1 MKKAILFL
9 GVYFFLMAST
19 PFHAQVI
26 RGKKAQVKFRNS
38 IDLSITS
45 PKNKSKVSSPLTIS
59 GTAPKETTV
68 SIKVK
73 AIYSGGD
80 QGLGTFTATASNNGK
95 WQSTPVNLWAPE
107 GSKNLRFEIIVT
119 DNSRTDSEK
128 KISVSTNQPIQM
140 ISRVEMTEKK
150 FRALN
155 PKLTLVPQEVPSS
168 KVERRLVKQPAKMKT
183 PVKVDKKLDVGNTLN
198 LDLED
203 TETRIIS
210 PPQISSFTKIP
221 VVFGGTAKRNSDI
234 ELMITTTYKENG
246 EAITKRTK
254 TNLSTDNKGE
264 WGRVK
269 LYSIKVDKADG
280 KVTHDITAVR
290 KENGK
295 EVGNK
300 ATRTIYSEPTTKTMW
315 KPIPNVKLKVTLL
328 EIQCA
333 VSKDD
338 DKIDDY
344 GITQHVKY
352 KANGKIK
359 SPISRDIKKFR
370 NNRKCKP
377 GDQNSYWAGSTALI
391 CGNRDRQIQVQESKV
406 TDRRSPNINNSVIFE
421 ITPDEAN
428 DRNAEFTIDTWI
440 KEYSST
446 TLSNIL
452 VREDYD
458 NVLNKD
464 PRKMRVAI
472 YDVLAI
478 LNGTKDLNASHT
490 YFDGDVSQSL
500 KFDNFDNASLPL
512 RKVSYSGRTI
522 LEGPIRGR
530 MRNAHNNRKAFVWMR
545 FELVD

>member
-1 MKKAILFL
+1 MKKAILYV
-9 GVYFFLMAST
+9 GVYFFLILST
-19 PFHAQVI
+19 SLHAQVV
-26 RGKKAQVKFRNS
+26 RGKKTQVKFRNS

-45 PKNKSKVSSPLTIS
+45 PKNNSKVSSPLIVS

-80 QGLGTFTATASNNGK
+80 QGLGTFTATPGNNGK
-95 WQSTPVNLWAPE
+95 WQSTPINLWAPE
-107 GSKNLRFEIIVT
+107 GSKNLRFEITVT
-119 DNSRTDSEK
+119 DNSRSGSTK
-128 KISVSTNQPIQM
+128 KISVSTNQTIQM
-140 ISRVEMTEKK
+140 ISRVDMTEKK

-155 PKLTLVPQEVPSS
+155 PTLTLVPQKTTSS
-168 KVERRLVKQPAKMKT
+168 NVERRLVKQPAKMKA
-183 PVKVDKKLDVGNTLN
+183 PAKVDKKIDVSNAIN
-198 LDLED
+198 LDLEN

-210 PPQISSFTKIP
+210 PPQISSYTKIP

-234 ELMITTTYKENG
+234 ELMITTSYKENG
-246 EAITKRTK
+246 KAITKRTK

-290 KENGK
+290 IENGK

-315 KPIPNVKLKVTLL
+315 KPTPNLKLKVTLL

-359 SPISRDIKKFR
+359 NPISRDIKKFR

-377 GDQNSYWAGSTALI
+377 GDQDRYWAGSTALI
-391 CGNRDRQIQVQESKV
+391 CGNRDRQIHVQESKV

-421 ITPDEAN
+421 ITASEAN
-428 DRNAEFTIDTWI
+428 DKNAEFTIDTWI

-446 TLSNIL
+446 TLSNL
-452 VREDYD
+452 LLREDYD

-472 YDVLAI
+472 HDVLAI
-478 LNGTKDLNASHT
+478 LKGTKELNATHK

-500 KFDNFDNASLPL
+500 RFDNFDNASLPL

>member
-1 MKKAILFL
+1 MKKVILFL
-9 GVYFFLMAST
+9 GVYFFLMVST
-19 PFHAQVI
+19 PFYAQVI
-26 RGKKAQVKFRNS
+26 RDKKPQVKFRNS

-45 PKNKSKVSSPLTIS
+45 PKNNSKVSSPLIIA
-59 GTAPKETTV
+59 GTAPKKTTV

-80 QGLGTFTATASNNGK
+80 QGLGTFTATPDNNGK
-95 WQSTPVNLWAPE
+95 WKSTPINLWAPE

-119 DNSRTDSEK
+119 DNSKSNNSKT
-128 KISVSTNQPIQM
+128 ISVSTNQTIQM
-140 ISRVEMTEKK
+140 ISRVDMTEKK

-155 PKLTLVPQEVPSS
+155 PKLTLVPQKTTSS
-168 KVERRLVKQPAKMKT
+168 NVERRLVKQPAKMKT
-183 PVKVDKKLDVGNTLN
+183 PVKIGKKIDVNNAIN

-210 PPQISSFTKIP
+210 PPQISSYTKIP
-221 VVFGGTAKRNSDI
+221 VVFEGTAKRNSDI
-234 ELMITTTYKENG
+234 QLIITTSYKENG
-246 EAITKRTK
+246 KVITKVTK
-254 TNLSTDNKGE
+254 TNLSTDNKGQ
-264 WGRVK
+264 WGKVK

-290 KENGK
+290 VENGK

-315 KPIPNVKLKVTLL
+315 KPTPNLKLKVTLL

-333 VSKDD
+333 VSIDG

-344 GITQHVKY
+344 GMTQHVKY
-352 KANGKIK
+352 KADGKVK
-359 SPISRDIKKFR
+359 TPISTDIQKFS
-370 NNRKCKP
+370 NHRKCKP
-377 GDQNSYWAGSTALI
+377 GDQNRYWAGSTALI

-421 ITPDEAN
+421 ITPNEAN
-428 DRNAEFTIDTWI
+428 DKNAEFTIDTWVT
-440 KEYSST
+440 EYSST
-446 TLSNIL
+446 TLTDIFSN
-452 VREDYD
+452 DNYD
-458 NVLNKD
+458 NVLNND
-464 PRKMRVAI
+464 PRKTRVAI

-478 LNGTKDLNASHT
+478 LKGTKKLNATHK

-500 KFDNFDNASLPL
+500 RFDNFDNASLPL
-512 RKVSYSGRTI
+512 REVDYSGKTI

-530 MRNAHNNRKAFVWMR
+530 MRHRSNNRKAFVWMR
-545 FELVD
+545 FELID